1 MLLFVFLPGLLV
13 LIEKKDYDRFN
24 KIYAFHNIVNDRGI
38 FMKKK
43 LVLAGMLFGIL
54 FFLVGCVNVDTVKD
68 RFGDAGYTYS
78 EDASVWISALLTEFQ
93 ENGITVTV
101 HVFTRSLRTAIV
113 LEFESTKAMQEQL
126 EESQT
131 LQGLIADLEEAQLVE
146 GNFLLI
152 PIGLSTDGN
161 NEIIQIFKGDYEP
174 SAKS

>member
-1 MLLFVFLPGLLV
+1 
-13 LIEKKDYDRFN
+13 
-24 KIYAFHNIVNDRGI
+24 
-38 FMKKK
+38 MKKK
-43 LVLAGMLFGIL
+43 LVLAGMIVGIL
-54 FFLVGCVNVDTVKD
+54 FFLVGCVSLDTIKD
-68 RFGDAGYTYS
+68 RFTDAGYTYS
-78 EDASVWISALLTEFQ
+78 DDASVWISALLTEFQ
-93 ENGITVTV
+93 EEGITVTV

-113 LEFESTKAMQEQL
+113 LEFESTKEMQAQL